1 MSGSAFA
8 VTHYAFSSGAGRTSD
23 GNGSH
28 ASTLKSPSYTK
39 SVSWQHYLVL
49 NQYVI
54 YRDELIARVI
64 DKNGNNMK
72 YKHLILSLSLIM
84 LGPLAHA
91 EEIGSVDTVF
101 KMIGPDHKIVV
112 EAFDDPDVKNVT
124 CYVSRAKTGGIK
136 GGLGLAEDTSDAAIS
151 CQQVGPIELSDRIKN
166 GKAQGEVVFKK
177 RTSLVFKSLQVVRF
191 YDAKRNALAYLAYSD
206 KVVEGSPKNAISAVP
221 VMPWRQ

>member
-1 MSGSAFA
+1 
-8 VTHYAFSSGAGRTSD
+8 
-23 GNGSH
+23 
-28 ASTLKSPSYTK
+28 
-39 SVSWQHYLVL
+39 
-49 NQYVI
+49 
-54 YRDELIARVI
+54 
-64 DKNGNNMK
+64 MK

-151 CQQVGPIELSDRIKN
+151 CQQVGPIELSERIKKAKPGAKWYSRNVHRWSLSRYRLCASMMPNAMRSPIWLTPTKLSMVHRKMPSAPSLSCRGDNNRGDLCN
-166 GKAQGEVVFKK
+166 GKRSG
-177 RTSLVFKSLQVVRF
+177 
-191 YDAKRNALAYLAYSD
+191 
-206 KVVEGSPKNAISAVP
+206 
-221 VMPWRQ
+221 

>member
-1 MSGSAFA
+1 
-8 VTHYAFSSGAGRTSD
+8 
-23 GNGSH
+23 
-28 ASTLKSPSYTK
+28 
-39 SVSWQHYLVL
+39 
-49 NQYVI
+49 
-54 YRDELIARVI
+54 
-64 DKNGNNMK
+64 MK

-177 RTSLVFKSLQVVRF
+177 RTSLVFKSL
-191 YDAKRNALAYLAYSD
+191 
-206 KVVEGSPKNAISAVP
+206 
-221 VMPWRQ
+221 

>member
-1 MSGSAFA
+1 
-8 VTHYAFSSGAGRTSD
+8 
-23 GNGSH
+23 
-28 ASTLKSPSYTK
+28 
-39 SVSWQHYLVL
+39 
-49 NQYVI
+49 
-54 YRDELIARVI
+54 
-64 DKNGNNMK
+64 MK

-101 KMIGPDHKIVV
+101 KIVV

-191 YDAKRNALAYLAYSD
+191 YDAKRNALAYLSYSD
-206 KVVEGSPKNAISAVP
+206 KVVERSLKKEISAVS